1 MLKTLSSLP
10 PSAGDLNSGRTQE
23 HFIHWAIS
31 PTLELLTLYSK
42 EIEDFPFPES
52 AQGIE
57 SLLA

>member
-1 MLKTLSSLP
+1 MPKTLSSLP
-10 PSAGDLNSGRTQE
+10 PSVGDLNSGCVHE
-23 HFIHWAIS
+23 HFIHWATS

-52 AQGIE
+52 SQGTE